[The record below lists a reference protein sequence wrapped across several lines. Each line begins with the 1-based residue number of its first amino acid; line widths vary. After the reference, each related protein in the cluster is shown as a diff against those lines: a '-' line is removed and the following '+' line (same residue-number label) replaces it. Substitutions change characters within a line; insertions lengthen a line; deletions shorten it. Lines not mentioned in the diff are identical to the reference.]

1 LDKQEVQ
8 RLEIHQKRKER
19 CYRNIFSDSIIER
32 ELGKFA
38 EANLKDDF
46 AQAFRQH
53 IQKVGGRFSRYSFRR
68 TAVSPDRVVPVI
80 SDLPPPR
87 PSFSPLNTHSS
98 IIGLQPESSQDDIT
112 EPEIIEPLS
121 LLRAAARSVDI
132 KSISLHSGTKR
143 QTPSASDVQRMR
155 VTQRPSSAS
164 SHIVSVDALDKESQY
179 LPVSPALQNFRPVSF
194 PDAAH
199 PSSGLFLSGGGL
211 CRRTIEMSGQGKTSR
226 SAYITAGRFHC
237 PFLLVF
243 SVICLTSI
251 YSVHNGVFQTSA
263 PFSFRAGDKVT
274 FSGAHVPPQIV
285 LGNAYT
291 ILNTAPL
298 SFKLADTASTG
309 WNIEDNVAIFQA
321 RVWEG
326 DVSNNVK
333 AAVQSNE
340 PMSASSTKDSQ
351 SKKAASDPLLSNRSL
366 APTVYA
372 SSLSSV
378 PSNAVLKHVARC
390 SSGQRRSSRFT
401 THISPLKRND
411 AHDSVRS
418 MNSSMQMPTRYE

>member
-1 LDKQEVQ
+1 VQ

-112 EPEIIEPLS
+112 EPEIIEPFS
-121 LLRAAARSVDI
+121 LLRPAARSVDI

-143 QTPSASDVQRMR
+143 QTRSASDVQRMR
-155 VTQRPSSAS
+155 ATQRPSSAS

-179 LPVSPALQNFRPVSF
+179 LPVSPSLQNFRPVSF

-211 CRRTIEMSGQGKTSR
+211 RRRTIEMSGQGKTSR

-237 PFLLVF
+237 PFPFGNLSHIYLF
-243 SVICLTSI
+243 SS
-251 YSVHNGVFQTSA
+251 QWR
-263 PFSFRAGDKVT
+263 FS
-274 FSGAHVPPQIV
+274 
-285 LGNAYT
+285 N
-291 ILNTAPL
+291 
-298 SFKLADTASTG
+298 
-309 WNIEDNVAIFQA
+309 
-321 RVWEG
+321 
-326 DVSNNVK
+326 
-333 AAVQSNE
+333 
-340 PMSASSTKDSQ
+340 
-351 SKKAASDPLLSNRSL
+351 
-366 APTVYA
+366 
-372 SSLSSV
+372 
-378 PSNAVLKHVARC
+378 
-390 SSGQRRSSRFT
+390 
-401 THISPLKRND
+401 
-411 AHDSVRS
+411 
-418 MNSSMQMPTRYE
+418 